1 MRSGLK
7 SFVLFVLTCVA
18 TSLLCASATA
28 QTVRTPAPVAPIQP
42 PQTTEPAQPPSP
54 KAQKSV
60 RKPPQ
65 RPSRVTMV
73 KDQEPVAPQVV
84 TIVHRLNGVK
94 LLRYLLRERNEPGS
108 VATIAPEAVNADAH
122 ASIIAGVALED
133 GKTIVARLPQVA
145 AEMEIQRSS
154 LLAPPD
160 DPDESR
166 EPPRT
171 AVCRVLRACNPT

>member
-18 TSLLCASATA
+18 TSLLGASATA
-28 QTVRTPAPVAPIQP
+28 QTVRTPAPRAPAHP
-42 PQTTEPAQPPSP
+42 AQTTEPVQPQSP

-84 TIVHRLNGVK
+84 TIVHRLTGVK
-94 LLRYLLRERNEPGS
+94 LLRYLLRNEPGS
-108 VATIAPEAVNADAH
+108 IATVTPQDVNANAH

-145 AEMEIQRSS
+145 AEMEI
-154 LLAPPD
+154 
-160 DPDESR
+160 
-166 EPPRT
+166 
-171 AVCRVLRACNPT
+171 

>member
-28 QTVRTPAPVAPIQP
+28 QTTVRTPAPVAPVQP
-42 PQTTEPAQPPSP
+42 PQTTEPAQPQSP

-73 KDQEPVAPQVV
+73 KDQERVAPQVV
-84 TIVHRLNGVK
+84 TIVHRINALKVIRQ
-94 LLRYLLRERNEPGS
+94 LLQDRTERSLEI
-108 VATIAPEAVNADAH
+108 TPEALNSDAH
-122 ASIIAGVALED
+122 ASIIAGVALAD
-133 GKTIVARLPQVA
+133 GKT
-145 AEMEIQRSS
+145 
-154 LLAPPD
+154 
-160 DPDESR
+160 
-166 EPPRT
+166 
-171 AVCRVLRACNPT
+171 